1 MKLGVM
7 FRDTLDS
14 LFRKPI
20 TQRYPFERRPAPERL
35 HGKLVW
41 NDTKC
46 TGCALCTKDCP
57 ANAIEMVVND
67 KPGKNFVLRYRL
79 DRCIFC
85 AQCVQNCRFSCLEMS
100 NQWELASLNR
110 DPFTLYYGA
119 ADKVKAYLEAQDTAE
134 PVDQCASE

>member
-1 MKLGVM
+1 MRIGVM

-14 LFRKPI
+14 LFHKPV
-20 TQRYPFERRPAPERL
+20 TQRYPFERKPTPERL

-41 NDTKC
+41 NNTKC

-67 KPGKNFVLRYRL
+67 KPNKTFVLRYRM

-100 NQWELASLNR
+100 NQWEMASLNR

-119 ADKVKAYLEAQDTAE
+119 PENVQAYLQAQAPDE
-134 PVDQCASE
+134 PVEQCAAE